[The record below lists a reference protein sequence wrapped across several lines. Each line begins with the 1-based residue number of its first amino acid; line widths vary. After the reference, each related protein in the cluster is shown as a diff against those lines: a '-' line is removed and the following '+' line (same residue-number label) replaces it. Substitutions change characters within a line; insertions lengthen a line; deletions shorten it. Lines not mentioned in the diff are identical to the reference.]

1 MQMPNDC
8 VRLTLFILV
17 RMVRLEW
24 LELRWSR
31 CEVELWQA
39 LAHEGRLFHQSI
51 DKRCITN
58 CAQTRPHSDT
68 GGCLQGGP
76 CDICST
82 YLALL
87 GKLYCYFFRHIFEF
101 SHLNGT
107 VGEPALA
114 ELLAVALIIKQAE
127 QSVDQQCHTLM
138 ISLLKHLGVDGH
150 SCTFLE
156 MVKVDLK

>member
-8 VRLTLFILV
+8 VRLTLLILV

-39 LAHEGRLFHQSI
+39 LAHEGRLFHQSV
-51 DKRCITN
+51 DKRSITN
-58 CAQTRPHSDT
+58 CTQTRPHSDT
-68 GGCLQGGP
+68 GGCLQSGP
-76 CDICST
+76 CDICSP

-87 GKLYCYFFRHIFEF
+87 GKLHCYFFRHIFEF

-114 ELLAVALIIKQAE
+114 ELSAVPVIIEEAEKRVHEQGKALM
-127 QSVDQQCHTLM
+127 VC
-138 ISLLKHLGVDGH
+138 LLEHLGVDWH
-150 SCTFLE
+150 SCTLLQ
-156 MVKVDLK
+156 MLYIDL